1 MGAMPEWYPLMRA
14 ARWLGVKPWEL
25 AEQPQ
30 IWQERALLAE
40 NAEIAARR
48 GPKVQ
53 ERE

>member
-1 MGAMPEWYPLMRA
+1 MGAMPEWYPLARA
-14 ARWLGVKPWEL
+14 ARYWGVAPWDL

-30 IWQERALLAE
+30 IWQERALIAE

-53 ERE
+53 KRE